1 MPRPAL
7 TEEEIRSFRRTIL
20 AAAAKI
26 VGREGLARLSMRGL
40 ADSLGMTAAALY
52 RYYPSKQDLIIDFC
66 RDAITDLRNRFGE
79 IHRTTEDPLSAIR
92 SMMTAYARFGLED
105 RDRFRMLFLENDQG
119 LTSPLMEDEET
130 MLPYRQ
136 LVEQVAKAAAA
147 GLIVTADSERSTQTI
162 WASVHGIVTL
172 ASTFNDFDFGNVD
185 QLVDETIELLI
196 RGLRSQGAAQ

>member
-7 TEEEIRSFRRTIL
+7 TEEEIRSFRKTIL
-20 AAAAKI
+20 ATAAKI
-26 VGREGLARLSMRGL
+26 VGREGLAQLSMRGL
-40 ADSLGMTAAALY
+40 ADSLGMTAGALY

-119 LTSPLMEDEET
+119 LTSPLMTDEET
-130 MLPYRQ
+130 LLPYRQ
-136 LVEQVAKAAAA
+136 LTEQVTRAQTS
-147 GLIVTADSERSTQTI
+147 GQIRTSDPIRTTQVI
-162 WASVHGIVTL
+162 WGGVHGLVTL
-172 ASTFNDFDFGNVD
+172 SSTMNDFDFGSVD
-185 QLVDETIELLI
+185 QLVDEMLDVLI
-196 RGLRSQGAAQ
+196 RGLRSQGATQ

>member
-26 VGREGLARLSMRGL
+26 VGREGLGQLSMRGL
-40 ADSLGMTAAALY
+40 ADALGMTAGALY
-52 RYYPSKQDLIIDFC
+52 RYYPSKQELIVDFC
-66 RDAITDLRNRFGE
+66 RDAITDLQNRFGE
-79 IHRTTEDPLSAIR
+79 IDRTMQDPLSAIR
-92 SMMTAYARFGLED
+92 SMMKAYSGFGLED

-119 LTSPLMEDEET
+119 VTSPLMQDEAT

-136 LVEQVAKAAAA
+136 LAGQVAKAAAA
-147 GLIVTADSERSTQTI
+147 GLIVAADTERSTQII
-162 WASVHGIVTL
+162 WAGVHGIVTL

-185 QLVDETIELLI
+185 QLVDEMIELFI
-196 RGLRSQGAAQ
+196 SGLSPQGASL

>member
-1 MPRPAL
+1 
-7 TEEEIRSFRRTIL
+7 
-20 AAAAKI
+20 
-26 VGREGLARLSMRGL
+26 MRGL

-147 GLIVTADSERSTQTI
+147 GLIVTGDSE
-162 WASVHGIVTL
+162 
-172 ASTFNDFDFGNVD
+172 
-185 QLVDETIELLI
+185 
-196 RGLRSQGAAQ
+196 